1 MRTYRRTDAGFT
13 LIELLVVVAI
23 LSIVTAIATPGLLR
37 ARMTS
42 NEASAIASLKVTTS
56 AQVAYSASCG
66 SGGYAPDFTTL
77 ATPVTPGGPGFLSE
91 DLGNAI
97 VPIKTGYRFTLTP
110 GTGATPGPNDCNG
123 SPTTTK
129 YYGSAEPIGFQST
142 GTRSFAVSA
151 AGTIWQVTTGTAPTE
166 PFTAPAV
173 PIQ

>member
-1 MRTYRRTDAGFT
+1 MRTHRIDAGFT

-42 NEASAIASLKVTTS
+42 NEASAIASLKVMTS

-66 SGGYAPDFTTL
+66 SGGYAPSFTVL

-97 VPIKTGYRFTLTP
+97 VPLKTGFRFTLTP
-110 GTGATPGPNDCNG
+110 GLGASPAAADCNG
-123 SPTTTK
+123 SVTTTK
-129 YYGSAEPIGFQST
+129 YYGTATPIGFQST
-142 GTRSFAVSA
+142 GTRSFAVSS
-151 AGTIWQVTTGTAPTE
+151 AGTIWQLSLGTAPTE